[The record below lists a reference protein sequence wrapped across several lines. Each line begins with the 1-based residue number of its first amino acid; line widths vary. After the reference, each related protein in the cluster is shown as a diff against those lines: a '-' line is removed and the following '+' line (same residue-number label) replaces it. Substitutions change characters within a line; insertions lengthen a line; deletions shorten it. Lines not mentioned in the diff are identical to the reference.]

1 MRGLWVWPLGNKE
14 NDHGR
19 RGGGSEP
26 GGGTVRGKAQWGE
39 EGCNMWRGLMQDAP
53 LLISGILE
61 YAARA
66 HGKREIVSKAV
77 VEPVWRYDWHRCD
90 QRARQAAQAL
100 GVLGIATG
108 DGVSSL
114 AWHTPT
120 ATSTSR
126 SEERRVGKA
135 CVSTC
140 RSRWS
145 PYP

>member
-1 MRGLWVWPLGNKE
+1 ML
-14 NDHGR
+14 
-19 RGGGSEP
+19 
-26 GGGTVRGKAQWGE
+26 
-39 EGCNMWRGLMQDAP
+39 RGLMQDAP

-114 AWHTPT
+114 AWNTPT
-120 ATSTSR
+120 ATSNSSMRRRAWAPYCTPPTRVSAANRSGSTRSARPLRTLRWRARRAGEAEAISR
-126 SEERRVGKA
+126 
-135 CVSTC
+135 
-140 RSRWS
+140 
-145 PYP
+145 

>member
-1 MRGLWVWPLGNKE
+1 ML
-14 NDHGR
+14 
-19 RGGGSEP
+19 
-26 GGGTVRGKAQWGE
+26 
-39 EGCNMWRGLMQDAP
+39 RGLMQDAP

-114 AWHTPT
+114 AWNTPT
-120 ATSTSR
+120 ATR
-126 SEERRVGKA
+126 SEENTSELQSLMRTSYAVLCLKKKKKQN
-135 CVSTC
+135 T
-140 RSRWS
+140 
-145 PYP
+145 YQHT

>member
-1 MRGLWVWPLGNKE
+1 MRA
-14 NDHGR
+14 
-19 RGGGSEP
+19 
-26 GGGTVRGKAQWGE
+26 TAQWGE
-39 EGCNMWRGLMQDAP
+39 EGCSMLRGLMQDAP

-114 AWHTPT
+114 AWNTPT
-120 ATSTSR
+120 ATSNSSMR
-126 SEERRVGKA
+126 Q
-135 CVSTC
+135 
-140 RSRWS
+140 RSRCPKSSTARNSAACGRW
-145 PYP
+145 

>member
-1 MRGLWVWPLGNKE
+1 MQHV
-14 NDHGR
+14 
-19 RGGGSEP
+19 
-26 GGGTVRGKAQWGE
+26 A
-39 EGCNMWRGLMQDAP
+39 GLMQDAP

-114 AWHTPT
+114 AWNTPT
-120 ATSTSR
+120 ATSNSSMRRRACAVLHTANPRLSDKQIAFTIAHAGSR
-126 SEERRVGKA
+126 ILFFEPNLAELVA
-135 CVSTC
+135 
-140 RSRWS
+140 
-145 PYP
+145 